1 MMQKSISKPYK
12 IQYKIDMPKNIGKV
26 WTNYRKRSKMEPE
39 GDPKVDKIHAKIDA
53 WKRSKKVEKNNPGR
67 GDLETY

>member
-26 WTNYRKRSKMEPE
+26 WTNYRKKVEN
-39 GDPKVDKIHAKIDA
+39 GDPKVNKIHAKIDA
-53 WKRSKKVEKNNPGR
+53 WKRSEKVGKRPLGSHR
-67 GDLETY
+67 P

>member
-1 MMQKSISKPYK
+1 
-12 IQYKIDMPKNIGKV
+12 MPKNIGKV

-53 WKRSKKVEKNNPGR
+53 WKRSKKIEKNLPGLI
-67 GDLETY
+67 DPETY